1 MKRATVTLPDELDK
15 ALEAYRASQ
24 EVSLPLTSVVQ
35 SALREYLAKRGF
47 LTSSEKRPFRITPA
61 EKGSGTKDVSIQH
74 DRYFA
79 ET

>member
-1 MKRATVTLPDELDK
+1 MKRATVTLPDELDE

-24 EVSLPLTSVVQ
+24 EVPLPLTSVVQ

-47 LTSSEKRPFRITPA
+47 LTPSEGRSFRITTA
-61 EKGSGTKDVSIQH
+61 KTGSGARDVSIEH

-79 ET
+79 GK